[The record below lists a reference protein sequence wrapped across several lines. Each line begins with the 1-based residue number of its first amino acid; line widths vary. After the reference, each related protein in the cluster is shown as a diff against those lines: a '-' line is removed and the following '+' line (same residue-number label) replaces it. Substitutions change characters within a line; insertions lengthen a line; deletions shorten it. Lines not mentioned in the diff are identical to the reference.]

1 MRKPRQQIKK
11 TEEEIQTE
19 KKFHSILNDF
29 INDLIIVFPEMKTK
43 LENLPPMLCMEHC
56 KDVYP
61 ENFFNILYENEDLF
75 LSDTGKFC
83 LPTIDFSVLMRD
95 EGLTES
101 SKKKIWKYLQLIL
114 FSVCNNVEDKKDF
127 GDANILFEA
136 IDEDTLHS
144 KIEETINEMK
154 NVFMSMSNENNS
166 ISGDNMENIFE
177 KAMNELSGNDLFE
190 TMEQAAETMEK
201 EFENI
206 SGGEN
211 THFNMNDFDSNSMKD
226 HLSGLMKGKI
236 GLLAKE
242 IAEEASK
249 ELGIDAESLTPE
261 TQQNFMK
268 ELFKN
273 PTKLLSIVK
282 KIGSK
287 LEEKFKSGELKES
300 ELFEEA
306 QSVIGKMKDMPG
318 MKEMMSTMGLGSG
331 GKFDFKGMAAKM
343 QQNMKSAKTRE
354 RMQEKLKKRAEEKKE
369 EEARKK
375 QQDLGMIKQVKEDVF
390 VWNDEN
396 SITTGKPKKSSKKK
410 GKKKK
415 N

>member
-11 TEEEIQTE
+11 TEEEIQNE

-369 EEARKK
+369 EEARK